1 MWVWKRGCIKMTI
14 EWLAGNRLRGTTAE
28 KPTFGLPSGSVGGWV
43 ELGRT
48 TLGSTNVNIDVTS
61 LADKR
66 YLMFL
71 VNTTGAS
78 AITSDGIMRV
88 GNSSIDTGSNYAH
101 RSSFDGGSDSTGTS
115 ATGISLSRN
124 DTNPE
129 WTVGYFAN
137 LSTKEKLSLAW
148 KVEQGTAGAANAPK
162 HRIESAG
169 KWTNTSNVIDQYR
182 WNTGGS
188 ETWSAGSEVVVLG
201 WDPTDTHTTNFW
213 EELASV
219 ELGSAN
225 ANITSG
231 TITAKKY
238 LWVQAY
244 FNLADSG
251 TTSDARL
258 TFNSDTGSNYA
269 TRNAQNGGAE
279 QTLTSQANTRINY
292 SSLTTPAFLNLF
304 IVNNSANEKLMI
316 GHLTSAGTAG
326 AGGAPDRRIEYT
338 GKWTNTSSQI
348 TNINFNDGGL
358 TDYPAGTILKVWGS
372 N

>member
-1 MWVWKRGCIKMTI
+1 MV
-14 EWLAGNRLRGTTAE
+14 EWLAGNRIRGTNAE

-88 GNSSIDTGSNYAH
+88 GNSSIDTGSNYAS
-101 RSSFDGGSDSTGTS
+101 RSSFDGGTDTTATS
-115 ATGISLSRN
+115 ATGIGLSRN

-201 WDPTDTHTTNFW
+201 WDPADTHTTNFW
-213 EELASV
+213 EEIGTA
-219 ELGSAN
+219 
-225 ANITSG
+225 SG
-231 TITAKKY
+231 TGLADITLDSSKKY
-238 LWVQAY
+238 NWIQA
-244 FNLADSG
+244 FFT
-251 TTSDARL
+251 TTSSSGIKLRLGNGSLDA
-258 TFNSDTGSNYA
+258 GSNY
-269 TRNAQNGGAE
+269 TRRQSTNGGSDTTAINE
-279 QTLTSQANTRINY
+279 DGISFASGWTSSYKI
-292 SSLTTPAFLNLF
+292 FLNAF
-304 IVNNSANEKLMI
+304 IINNSANEKLI
-316 GHLTSAGTAG
+316 IANLT
-326 AGGAPDRRIEYT
+326 YT
-338 GKWTNTSSQI
+338 TSGSSQIPARYEIVGKWTNTSAL
-348 TNINFNDGGL
+348 FNHIGIVNDASSL
-358 TDYPAGTILKVWGS
+358 IASSEAKVWGS
-372 N
+372 D